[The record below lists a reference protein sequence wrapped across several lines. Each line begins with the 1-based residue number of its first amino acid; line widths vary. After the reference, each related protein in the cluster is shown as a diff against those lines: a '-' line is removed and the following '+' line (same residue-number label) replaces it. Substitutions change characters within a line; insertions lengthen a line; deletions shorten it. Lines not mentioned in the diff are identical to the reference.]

1 MVEIMN
7 WVTIVCLVG
16 AGGCIGWAIKSHKTK
31 CELRELQEEM
41 DRAYNTKLA
50 KCMNDQPESRLEA
63 RDLRQSRDYLVER
76 VHELE
81 AGIGLTVRRL
91 VEEAH
96 KNAVRHM
103 FWEDIDYIQRQDEG
117 IGHAMNNA
125 ICTRLLLIVSEATEA
140 MDALRSGAEDN
151 FGEELAD
158 IVIRVA
164 DLAGGMG
171 IDLEAEIAAKMRTN
185 KNRPP
190 KHGKQF

>member
-1 MVEIMN
+1 
-7 WVTIVCLVG
+7 
-16 AGGCIGWAIKSHKTK
+16 
-31 CELRELQEEM
+31 
-41 DRAYNTKLA
+41 
-50 KCMNDQPESRLEA
+50 
-63 RDLRQSRDYLVER
+63 

-81 AGIGLTVRRL
+81 QGTGLTVRRL

-103 FWEDIDYIQRQDEG
+103 FWEDVDYIHRQDEG
-117 IGHAMNNA
+117 TGKAMTNA
-125 ICTRLLLIVSEATEA
+125 LCTRLLLIVSEATEA
-140 MDALRSGAEDN
+140 MDALRSGTEDD

-171 IDLEAEIAAKMRTN
+171 IDLEAEIAAKMERN
-185 KNRPP
+185 KARPP